1 MYKNILMAT
10 DGSDM
15 AARALD
21 HALSVAKA
29 LGASVT
35 VVTVTDPTA
44 VIGAGYASIA
54 GTVID
59 PVPELI
65 EAQVQLA
72 REVLADAGK
81 TAATAGMKVETVL
94 VENSYPAEGIN
105 GTAERIGA
113 DLIVMGS
120 HGRRGLGRILL
131 GSQTSN
137 VLAHAKVPVLVV
149 R

>member
-1 MYKNILMAT
+1 MYKNILIAT
-10 DGSDM
+10 DGSEI
-15 AARALD
+15 AGRALR
-21 HALSVAKA
+21 HGLALAKSEDA
-29 LGASVT
+29 AVTIVT
-35 VVTVTDPTA
+35 VIDPTA
-44 VIGAGYASIA
+44 VIGAGYASIT

-65 EAQVQLA
+65 EAQKQVA
-72 REVLADAGK
+72 REMLADAGK
-81 TAATAGMKVETVL
+81 VAGETGVTARTAL
-94 VENSYPAEGIN
+94 VEDSFPAEGIN
-105 GTAERIGA
+105 GEAERIGA

-137 VLAHAKVPVLVV
+137 VLTHAKVPVLVV